1 MKRITMMSLAAA
13 ALLTVAG
20 SALAATATAKAT
32 ATPAGKSAPRDEHRQ
47 VAQHDGKSAP
57 RVEHRQDAQHA
68 GKGTPRDEH
77 RQDAQHDGK
86 STPRVDHR
94 QVAQHARIHQGVK
107 SGTLTKPE
115 ARNLR
120 HGQKHVRHV
129 EQRAKADGTVTP
141 RERERVAVAQNHQSK
156 KIYRKKHNAR
166 TR

>member
-20 SALAATATAKAT
+20 SALADTATT
-32 ATPAGKSAPRDEHRQ
+32 TS
-47 VAQHDGKSAP
+47 
-57 RVEHRQDAQHA
+57 
-68 GKGTPRDEH
+68 T
-77 RQDAQHDGK
+77 
-86 STPRVDHR
+86 STPRIDRREVN
-94 QVAQHARIHQGVK
+94 QHVRIQQGVR

-120 HGQKHVRHV
+120 HGQRHVRRV
-129 EQRAKADGTVTP
+129 ERRAKADGTVTP
-141 RERERVAVAQNHQSK
+141 RERARITAAQNHQSR